1 MKDAIEEIDEWK
13 LESAKEFL
21 EKGINLLSKHQNILK
36 MTNINNG
43 WEGVRNYV
51 SDDRTENADEKR
63 DTKRA
68 RRKAL
73 ISKKVATNLVEI
85 MWNLLFKKERFG
97 KKKSFVFM

>member
-21 EKGINLLSKHQNILK
+21 EKGINLLS
-36 MTNINNG
+36 NINNG

-97 KKKSFVFM
+97 LEYRI